1 MTGKSGQRR
10 DDKAP
15 LPRAEITPHGDFL
28 VDGKAVAIDAGQ
40 RSELLAYRGQVIE
53 LAKAGIELGERSAEL
68 ALESVDRGLFRLILA
83 AMTGSLERNLE
94 KTIKASIEP
103 GIIQICQGL
112 PALHA
117 SQQLLAQS
125 LPQFRPYATLEA
137 DDVKDCE
144 TDVRREFALN

>member
-1 MTGKSGQRR
+1 MSRVSSS
-10 DDKAP
+10 
-15 LPRAEITPHGDFL
+15 F
-28 VDGKAVAIDAGQ
+28 
-40 RSELLAYRGQVIE
+40 
-53 LAKAGIELGERSAEL
+53 L
-68 ALESVDRGLFRLILA
+68 ALVFLLITTAAEAQAARGA
-83 AMTGSLERNLE
+83 KPGSPVGTPGGSE
-94 KTIKASIEP
+94 KSEQARSRKGDEK
-103 GIIQICQGL
+103 

>member
-1 MTGKSGQRR
+1 
-10 DDKAP
+10 
-15 LPRAEITPHGDFL
+15 
-28 VDGKAVAIDAGQ
+28 
-40 RSELLAYRGQVIE
+40 
-53 LAKAGIELGERSAEL
+53 
-68 ALESVDRGLFRLILA
+68 
-83 AMTGSLERNLE
+83 MTGSLERNLE